1 MRSRVSALLLLVM
14 AVVPLLS
21 LSVSAQSQETQPL
34 ANVGKLERI
43 TVHGESLV
51 GNLAG
56 DTPDRLVSVYLPP
69 SYAASP
75 RRRYPVLYLLHGFT
89 DSDDHWFGLSGQH
102 FVNVPTAANKAFA
115 SGSREFII
123 VMPNAYTRYQGSMY
137 SSSVVTG
144 DWEAFVAQD
153 LVSYIDKHYRTLAT
167 RASRGLAGH
176 SMGGYGTLRI
186 GMKYPAVF
194 SSLYSMNPCCL
205 GALLHPPVEAVELA
219 AKVQTAEDIQ
229 KADFFTKAMVA
240 SAAAWSPNPR
250 NPPLYFD
257 LPVKDGQVL
266 QDVVARWAA
275 NAPLA
280 MVHQYIPSL
289 RKYDAIAID
298 AGDKDLGDI
307 AATVRT
313 MDQILKDYGIA
324 HDFEIYEGDHV
335 NRVGPASG
343 NQGAAVLLG
352 ASEVLIDQRR
362 STHLFGIAV
371 GRPQPAAA
379 LRISAQGLTRVVADR
394 CSHLDAHEC

>member
-1 MRSRVSALLLLVM
+1 MRSKALALPLLVL
-14 AVVPLLS
+14 AVMPLLS
-21 LSVSAQSQETQPL
+21 LSVSAQSQETQHVSK
-34 ANVGKLERI
+34 AGKLERVK
-43 TVHGESLV
+43 VHGDSLV

-56 DTPDRLVSVYLPP
+56 DTPDRMVSVYLPP

-75 RRRYPVLYLLHGFT
+75 KRRYPVLYLLHGYT

-102 FVNVPTAANKAFA
+102 FVNVPTAASNAFA
-115 SGSREFII
+115 SGSREFLI

-153 LVSYIDKHYRTLAT
+153 LVSFIDKHYRTLAT

-205 GALLHPPVEAVELA
+205 DAHLQPSVQTVELA
-219 AKVQTAEDIQ
+219 AKVQTAEDMQ
-229 KADFFTKAMVA
+229 KADFFTKATVA
-240 SAAAWSPNPR
+240 EAAAWSPNPR

-257 LPVKDGQVL
+257 LPVKDGKLV
-266 QDVVARWAA
+266 DEVIARWAA

-280 MVHQYIPSL
+280 MVDQYIPSL
-289 RKYDAIAID
+289 RKYDGIAID

-307 AATVRT
+307 PATVRR
-313 MDQILKDYGIA
+313 MDQILTDYGIA

-335 NRVGPASG
+335 NRVG
-343 NQGAAVLLG
+343 QRLETKVLPFFS
-352 ASEVLIDQRR
+352 A
-362 STHLFGIAV
+362 HLKF
-371 GRPQPAAA
+371 Q
-379 LRISAQGLTRVVADR
+379 
-394 CSHLDAHEC
+394 

>member
-14 AVVPLLS
+14 AVISLLS
-21 LSVSAQSQETQPL
+21 LRVSAQSQETQKL
-34 ANVGKLERI
+34 TKVGKLERI
-43 TVHGESLV
+43 TVHGDSLV

-69 SYAASP
+69 NYTASP
-75 RRRYPVLYLLHGFT
+75 KRRYPVLYLLHGYT
-89 DSDDHWFGLSGQH
+89 DSDDHWFGLSGPH
-102 FVNVPTAANKAFA
+102 FVNVPTAASKAFA

-123 VMPNAYTRYQGSMY
+123 VMPDAYTRYQGSMY

-144 DWEAFVAQD
+144 DWEALVAQD
-153 LVSYIDKHYRTLAT
+153 LVSFIDKHYRTLAT

-194 SSLYSMNPCCL
+194 SSLYSMNPCCMDARL
-205 GALLHPPVEAVELA
+205 QPSVQVVELA
-219 AKVQTAEDIQ
+219 AKVQTAEDMQ
-229 KADFFTKAMVA
+229 KADFFTKATVA

-257 LPVKDGQVL
+257 LPVKDGKVVQE
-266 QDVVARWAA
+266 VVARWAA

-280 MVHQYIPSL
+280 MVDQYIPSL

-298 AGDKDLGDI
+298 AGDKDLEDI
-307 AATVRT
+307 AATART

-335 NRVGPASG
+335 NRVG
-343 NQGAAVLLG
+343 QRLETKVLPFFS
-352 ASEVLIDQRR
+352 A
-362 STHLFGIAV
+362 HLKF
-371 GRPQPAAA
+371 Q
-379 LRISAQGLTRVVADR
+379 
-394 CSHLDAHEC
+394 

>member
-14 AVVPLLS
+14 VVIPLLT
-21 LSVSAQSQETQPL
+21 LSVSAQSQETQKL
-34 ANVGKLERI
+34 SKVGELERI
-43 TVHGESLV
+43 TVHGDALV

-69 SYAASP
+69 SYATAP
-75 RRRYPVLYLLHGFT
+75 KRRYPVLYLLHGFT

-102 FVNVPTAANKAFA
+102 FVNVPTAASRAFA

-137 SSSVVTG
+137 SNSVVTG

-153 LVSYIDKHYRTLAT
+153 LVSFIDKHYRTLAT

-205 GALLHPPVEAVELA
+205 GANLHPPVQAVALA
-219 AKVQTAEDIQ
+219 AKIQTAEDIQ
-229 KADFFTKAMVA
+229 KADFFTKAMLA
-240 SAAAWSPNPR
+240 SAAAWSPNPS

-257 LPVKDGQVL
+257 LPVKDGQIL

-289 RKYDAIAID
+289 RKYDAIAIE
-298 AGDKDLGDI
+298 AGDQDLGDI

-313 MDQILKDYGIA
+313 LDQILKDYGIA
-324 HDFEIYEGDHV
+324 HDFQIYEGDHV
-335 NRVGPASG
+335 NRVG
-343 NQGAAVLLG
+343 QRLETKVLPFF
-352 ASEVLIDQRR
+352 
-362 STHLFGIAV
+362 STHLKF
-371 GRPQPAAA
+371 Q
-379 LRISAQGLTRVVADR
+379 
-394 CSHLDAHEC
+394 

>member
-1 MRSRVSALLLLVM
+1 MRSRISALLLLVV
-14 AVVPLLS
+14 AAAPFPS
-21 LSVSAQSQETQPL
+21 PNVSAQFQETRNL

-43 TVHGESLV
+43 TVHGDSLV

-56 DTPDRLVSVYLPP
+56 DTPDRPVSVYLPP

-75 RRRYPVLYLLHGFT
+75 NSRYPVLYLLHGFT
-89 DSDDHWFGLSGQH
+89 DSDEHWFGLSGQH

-123 VMPNAYTRYQGSMY
+123 VMPNAYTRYLGSMY
-137 SSSVVTG
+137 SNSVVTG

-153 LVSYIDKHYRTLAT
+153 LVSFIDKHYRTLAT

-205 GALLHPPVEAVELA
+205 GANLQPSIPAGELA
-219 AKVQTAEDIQ
+219 AKVRTAEDIQ
-229 KADFFTKAMVA
+229 KADFFTKATVA

-257 LPVKDGQVL
+257 LPIKDGKVA
-266 QDVVARWAA
+266 QDVIARWAA

-307 AATVRT
+307 AATART

-324 HDFEIYEGDHV
+324 HDFEIYDGDHV
-335 NRVGPASG
+335 NRVG
-343 NQGAAVLLG
+343 
-352 ASEVLIDQRR
+352 QRLETKVVPFF
-362 STHLFGIAV
+362 SAHLKF
-371 GRPQPAAA
+371 Q
-379 LRISAQGLTRVVADR
+379 
-394 CSHLDAHEC
+394 

>member
-1 MRSRVSALLLLVM
+1 M
-14 AVVPLLS
+14 VVIPLLT
-21 LSVSAQSQETQPL
+21 LSVSAQSQETQKL
-34 ANVGKLERI
+34 SKVGELERI
-43 TVHGESLV
+43 TVHGDALV

-69 SYAASP
+69 SYATAP
-75 RRRYPVLYLLHGFT
+75 KRRYPVLYLLHGFT

-102 FVNVPTAANKAFA
+102 FVNVPTAASRAFA

-137 SSSVVTG
+137 SNSVVTG

-153 LVSYIDKHYRTLAT
+153 LVSFIDKHYRTLAT

-205 GALLHPPVEAVELA
+205 GANLHPPVQAVALA
-219 AKVQTAEDIQ
+219 AKIQTAEDIQ
-229 KADFFTKAMVA
+229 KADFFTKAMLA
-240 SAAAWSPNPR
+240 SAAAWSPNPS

-257 LPVKDGQVL
+257 LPVKDGQIL

-289 RKYDAIAID
+289 RKYDAIAIE
-298 AGDKDLGDI
+298 AGDQDLGDI

-313 MDQILKDYGIA
+313 LDQILKDYGIA
-324 HDFEIYEGDHV
+324 HDFQIYEGDHV
-335 NRVGPASG
+335 NRVG
-343 NQGAAVLLG
+343 QRLETKVLPFF
-352 ASEVLIDQRR
+352 
-362 STHLFGIAV
+362 STHLKF
-371 GRPQPAAA
+371 Q
-379 LRISAQGLTRVVADR
+379 
-394 CSHLDAHEC
+394 